1 MTLLLA
7 VKCLAA
13 PCRCRMESCTLYS
26 SFPTVNPDRS
36 PLDTQAIRELLIASL
51 PGPAVCTSI

>member
-1 MTLLLA
+1 MTVFLA
-7 VKCLAA
+7 VKCLTA
-13 PCRCRMESCTLYS
+13 PCRCRMESWALYN

-36 PLDTQAIRELLIASL
+36 PLDIQAIRELLIASL